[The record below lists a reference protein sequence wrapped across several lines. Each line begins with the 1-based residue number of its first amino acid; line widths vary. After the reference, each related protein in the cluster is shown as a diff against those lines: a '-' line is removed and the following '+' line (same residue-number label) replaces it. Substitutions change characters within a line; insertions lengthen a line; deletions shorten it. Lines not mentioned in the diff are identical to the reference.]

1 MTTVQQ
7 QSRRMGFVDLPLQ
20 VKILSAVVLTLVV
33 AVGVGLLGL
42 VKLSGTA
49 KQVQTMYV
57 GQVKPLG
64 TLANARAMSLQGRV
78 DNLIHATSLDNP
90 TMDKVEVAMKE
101 HEATLKKLLAEY
113 RLSAADPAAVD
124 AFTADWKVAI
134 DIRNNV
140 LLPISRRNDMAGFQ
154 EAREKQFAPAAD
166 KAFADLDTAFAA
178 EREEAAARAADAEHG
193 YTAARTMIIIFL
205 LLGGILALGIGV
217 YVARQIRGCL
227 MKVSDVATALAGGD
241 LTTQAKIGSRD
252 EVGRMAVNLDRA
264 IGSLRQTMN
273 SVSDNAV
280 QLAASSEELSATS
293 QQIAAAAEETSA
305 QAGAVS
311 TAAEEVDANIA
322 TVAASSEEMGASIRE
337 ISSNSS
343 EAARVANEA
352 VDAAAVTSA
361 TIGKLGESSAEIGN
375 VVKVITAIAE
385 QTNLLALNATIE
397 AARAGEM
404 GKGFAV
410 VATEVKDL
418 AQETARATGEIA
430 QQVQTIQTNTVDA
443 VNAIEQITEII
454 ARISEFQTTIA
465 SAVEEQTATTSE
477 VTRNV
482 SNAALGA
489 KDISNNVTGVAQA
502 AQTTAAAVTQSQS
515 ATEDLARMS
524 ADLQNL
530 VGQFKI

>member
-1 MTTVQQ
+1 MTMAQ
-7 QSRRMGFVDLPLQ
+7 QSRRTRFVDLPLQ

-49 KQVQTMYV
+49 DQVQAMYV
-57 GQVKPLG
+57 EQVKPLG
-64 TLANARAMSLQGRV
+64 VLAGAQKMALQGRI
-78 DNLIHATSLDNP
+78 DNLLHATSLDNAS
-90 TMDKVEVAMKE
+90 MQKIEAAMKE
-101 HEATLKKLLAEY
+101 HGAQLAELIAEY
-113 RLSAADPAAVD
+113 RPKAADPSAVD

-134 DIRNNV
+134 DIRNKV
-140 LLPISRRNDMAGFQ
+140 LLPLSRRNDMAGFQ
-154 EAREKQFAPAAD
+154 KARDEQFGPAAD
-166 KAFADLDTAFAA
+166 KAFADLDTAFTA
-178 EREEAAARAADAEHG
+178 EREQAAARATNAHDS
-193 YTAARTMIIIFL
+193 YSAARTMIIIAI
-205 LLGGILALGIGV
+205 LLGGILALGIGF
-217 YVARQIRGCL
+217 YVTRQILSCL
-227 MKVSDVATALAGGD
+227 CKVSDVATALAGGD
-241 LTTQAKIGSRD
+241 LTTQTNIDSRD

-311 TAAEEVDANIA
+311 TAAEEVDVNIA

-337 ISSNSS
+337 ISANSS

-352 VDAAAVTSA
+352 VEAAAVTSV
-361 TIGKLGESSAEIGN
+361 TIGKLGESSAQIGN

-430 QQVQTIQTNTVDA
+430 EQVETIQANTVDA
-443 VNAIEQITEII
+443 VNAIEQITAII
-454 ARISEFQTTIA
+454 SRISEFQTTIA

-482 SNAALGA
+482 SNAAVGA
-489 KDISNNVTGVAQA
+489 KDISANVSGVAQA
-502 AQTTAAAVTQSQS
+502 AQTTAAAVTESQT

-524 ADLQNL
+524 SDLQNL
-530 VGQFKI
+530 VSQFKI

>member
-1 MTTVQQ
+1 MTTVEQR
-7 QSRRMGFVDLPLQ
+7 SRGMRFVDLPLQ

-49 KQVQTMYV
+49 DEVQSMYRD
-57 GQVKPLG
+57 QVKPLG
-64 TLANARAMSLQGRV
+64 VLAGARSMALQARIDVLVHGISQ
-78 DNLIHATSLDNP
+78 DGASK
-90 TMDKVEVAMKE
+90 DKAEASMKE
-101 HEATLKKLLAEY
+101 HEASLAELVAQY
-113 RLSAADPAAVD
+113 RPNAADPRTVE
-124 AFTADWKVAI
+124 AFTADWKAAMDVRDRVMLPLSREN
-134 DIRNNV
+134 DI
-140 LLPISRRNDMAGFQ
+140 AGFQ
-154 EAREKQFAPAAD
+154 KAHSEQFAPAVD
-166 KAFADLDTAFAA
+166 KALADLDAAFSA
-178 EREEAAARAADAEHG
+178 ERERAAKRATDAHDS
-193 YTAARTMIIIFL
+193 YSAARTMIIVVI
-205 LLGGILALGIGV
+205 LLGGLLALGIGI
-217 YVARQIRGCL
+217 YVCRQIVSCL
-227 MKVSDVATALAGGD
+227 GKVSDVATALAGGD
-241 LTTQAKIGSRD
+241 LTARAEIDSRD
-252 EVGRMAVNLDRA
+252 EVGRMAVNLDHA
-264 IGSLRQTMN
+264 IGTLRETLN
-273 SVSDNAV
+273 SVSQNAV

-343 EAARVANEA
+343 EAARVASEA
-352 VDAAAVTSA
+352 VEAAAVTSA
-361 TIGKLGESSAEIGN
+361 TIGKLGDSSAQIGN

-397 AARAGEM
+397 AARAGES

-410 VATEVKDL
+410 VASEVKDL
-418 AQETARATGEIA
+418 AQETARATDDIFK
-430 QQVQTIQTNTVDA
+430 QVETIQANTVDA
-443 VNAIEQITEII
+443 VQAIGQITEII
-454 ARISEFQTTIA
+454 SRISEFQTTIA

-482 SNAALGA
+482 SNAATGA
-489 KDISNNVTGVAQA
+489 KDISNNVGGVAQA
-502 AQTTAAAVTQSQS
+502 AQTTAAAVTESQA

-530 VGQFKI
+530 VSQFRL

>member
-7 QSRRMGFVDLPLQ
+7 QSRRTRFVDLPLQ
-20 VKILSAVVLTLVV
+20 VKILSAVMLTLAV

-42 VKLSGTA
+42 VKLSATA
-49 KQVQTMYV
+49 GQVQAMYV
-57 GQVKPLG
+57 EQVKPLG
-64 TLANARAMSLQGRV
+64 VLANARSMALQGRI
-78 DNLIHATSLDNP
+78 DNLIHATSLDDAS
-90 TMDKVEVAMKE
+90 MDKVEASMQE
-101 HEATLKKLLAEY
+101 HEATLAALLAEY
-113 RLSAADPAAVD
+113 RPNAADPRTVD
-124 AFTADWKVAI
+124 AFIADWKVAI
-134 DIRNNV
+134 DIRQQV
-140 LLPISRRNDMAGFQ
+140 LLPLSRRNDAAGFQ
-154 EAREKQFAPAAD
+154 KARAEQFGPAAD
-166 KAFADLDTAFAA
+166 KAVADLDAAFAA
-178 EREEAAARAADAEHG
+178 ERDQAAARAADAHDSYVG
-193 YTAARTMIIIFL
+193 GRNLIIMVIVF
-205 LLGGILALGIGV
+205 GGILALGIGV
-217 YVARQIRGCL
+217 YVARQILSCL
-227 MKVSDVATALAGGD
+227 SRVSDVAKALAGGD
-241 LTTQAKIGSRD
+241 LTAQINIDSRD
-252 EVGRMAVNLDRA
+252 EVGRMAANLDHA

-273 SVSDNAV
+273 SVSDNAI
-280 QLAASSEELSATS
+280 QLAASSEELSATG

-311 TAAEEVDANIA
+311 TAAEEVDANIG

-343 EAARVANEA
+343 EAARVASEA
-352 VDAAAVTSA
+352 VQAAAVTSA
-361 TIGKLGESSAEIGN
+361 TIGKLGDSSAEIGN

-397 AARAGEM
+397 AARAGEL

-430 QQVQTIQTNTVDA
+430 QQVETIQANTVDA
-443 VNAIEQITEII
+443 VTAIAQITEII

-477 VTRNV
+477 VARNV

-489 KDISNNVTGVAQA
+489 KDISDNVSGVAQA
-502 AQTTAAAVTQSQS
+502 AQTTAAAVTESQA

-530 VGQFKI
+530 VGQFRI